1 LLVWLAIAPR
11 LEASAQQAPLDHSRP
26 RPRGGWYV
34 GALPEPEHLNP
45 FTTKGYVARGQIL
58 RYTHDTLMR
67 LDPETAEPLDS
78 LAERVQTSRDGR
90 QVVFRLRRDARFSD
104 GSPVTVADVLFTW
117 EVVQDQSVPV
127 GGIAG
132 AMVRIRRV
140 QALGGNTFRVDLN
153 ESYFAGVAA
162 MALDYPVVKRQY
174 FLDEIRKLAVWEK
187 APVPTA
193 PGRPGF
199 GKYLAMVRRP
209 GPGTGPYRLANWFKG
224 EELSLVQNLHSWHRR
239 VYPESWNLAG
249 IKVRFITDRAARF
262 AAWRNQQI
270 DWHYDAD
277 PERLLAQ
284 NPETA
289 RRYQLHRYDPVSK
302 GHEMG
307 VWNHEKPH
315 LRDKRV
321 RRALTMLFNRE
332 DIGQKLLHG
341 LGTPAVAWFK
351 PGQPEYPARL
361 RPWPFDP
368 DAARKLLAEAGY
380 TSAKPLTVEILAIQ
394 GQDLYRR
401 ILEAAAPAFEQAGV
415 QLVATGVTGS
425 DLVARRGRG
434 DWDGYLMQWSHGGP
448 FIDPFDVFHS
458 SQIGAAGMNKGA
470 YRNKKVDEILARAR
484 QEMDQDARVKLFQQ
498 FNSIF
503 HEEQPITL
511 LVHLRSA
518 ILLHRRFQDATPGAL
533 GLVPQRWWVRPEDRR

>member
-1 LLVWLAIAPR
+1 
-11 LEASAQQAPLDHSRP
+11 
-26 RPRGGWYV
+26 
-34 GALPEPEHLNP
+34 
-45 FTTKGYVARGQIL
+45 
-58 RYTHDTLMR
+58 
-67 LDPETAEPLDS
+67 
-78 LAERVQTSRDGR
+78 
-90 QVVFRLRRDARFSD
+90 
-104 GSPVTVADVLFTW
+104 
-117 EVVQDQSVPV
+117 
-127 GGIAG
+127 
-132 AMVRIRRV
+132 MV
-140 QALGGNTFRVDLN
+140 
-153 ESYFAGVAA
+153 
-162 MALDYPVVKRQY
+162 
-174 FLDEIRKLAVWEK
+174 
-187 APVPTA
+187 
-193 PGRPGF
+193 
-199 GKYLAMVRRP
+199 
-209 GPGTGPYRLANWFKG
+209 
-224 EELSLVQNLHSWHRR
+224 
-239 VYPESWNLAG
+239 
-249 IKVRFITDRAARF
+249 
-262 AAWRNQQI
+262 
-270 DWHYDAD
+270 
-277 PERLLAQ
+277 
-284 NPETA
+284 
-289 RRYQLHRYDPVSK
+289 
-302 GHEMG
+302 